1 MASSGS
7 GVAMAC
13 LVLAM
18 SCMVV
23 PSRQVVFTVGES
35 TGWIPG
41 VDYNAWAKGKNFKV
55 GDRLVFN
62 YPSGHT
68 VDEVFEND
76 YNTCTAGNALSTDN
90 SGSTSI
96 PLLTAGPHYFM
107 CGVVGHCG
115 QGMKLAVNVA
125 AESTPLPSGTPSPAT
140 LAASSPSASNSSTDL

>member
-1 MASSGS
+1 MLIEN
-7 GVAMAC
+7 C
-13 LVLAM
+13 
-18 SCMVV
+18 
-23 PSRQVVFTVGES
+23 F
-35 TGWIPG
+35 
-41 VDYNAWAKGKNFKV
+41 
-55 GDRLVFN
+55 LVFN

>member
-55 GDRLVFN
+55 GDRL
-62 YPSGHT
+62 G
-68 VDEVFEND
+68 E
-76 YNTCTAGNALSTDN
+76 C
-90 SGSTSI
+90 SI
-96 PLLTAGPHYFM
+96 PITLLYITKLFILLSSLHPLIKQLTK
-107 CGVVGHCG
+107 GVTFFSHHHSLFLLKTKTIT
-115 QGMKLAVNVA
+115 QFHIIN
-125 AESTPLPSGTPSPAT
+125 
-140 LAASSPSASNSSTDL
+140 